1 MCSQPET
8 LESTN
13 PGEAACGICASKSLP
28 ACPQGVGAIAKA
40 MVELGG
46 GAHGRGQNNE
56 ATALGITLQA
66 EVCR

>member
-46 GAHGRGQNNE
+46 VLMGGARIMRPQ
-56 ATALGITLQA
+56 L
-66 EVCR
+66 